1 MRDEKGTPVRRTYAL
16 APCTAGGL
24 NCQLGGCTRNCEPGG
39 ASRLYDDSRHC
50 ASSTGRHGLESATHC
65 MKRRCDAT
73 LRSVT
78 RPWQRIARRR
88 LRLTG
93 VSACPVSQE
102 TCLRCDSPTYLRDE
116 RMVACTTLPP
126 ARRAGMAYRLV
137 WRQRTLPIVCITSIQ
152 PTPGCDADQTAT
164 QSCVQRKSLGSD
176 QGFILIG

>member
-116 RMVACTTLPP
+116 RMVACTTLLP
-126 ARRAGMAYRLV
+126 AGRAGPWAFNWTMGIRICCT
-137 WRQRTLPIVCITSIQ
+137 RRTAMDELCNRRRPS
-152 PTPGCDADQTAT
+152 PS
-164 QSCVQRKSLGSD
+164 SCAPLTVPR
-176 QGFILIG
+176 